1 MAKAFGKPV
10 SANLRSGNPKS
21 QIFLN
26 ELGSFGILGKVI
38 VKPIETSKMGLE
50 KVQGVGIPKG
60 FVGENTVGETPLV
73 VMGIKYIQLL
83 AEVLNTKYSEI
94 ARQCGSSGVA
104 IESEPEEAPPAR
116 PASPPPAPAP
126 MADYKQ
132 RVIEAIRRGRGEFNT
147 FSAISGAISTYTK
160 LVNQKG
166 NPKDKQ
172 DYNRYFLE
180 ILLGLYKNFYDN
192 QKGKT
197 PIVKLDIPAVINAL
211 LTLGEKQ
218 QELGKP
224 EKLDSIMTRL
234 QSALPS
240 GL

>member
-1 MAKAFGKPV
+1 L
-10 SANLRSGNPKS
+10 S
-21 QIFLN
+21 
-26 ELGSFGILGKVI
+26 KVI
-38 VKPIETSKMGLE
+38 VEPIGVSNMRLK
-50 KVQGVGIPKG
+50 KVQGVGIPTG

-83 AEVLNTKYSEI
+83 AEVINTKYSEI

-116 PASPPPAPAP
+116 PPSPPLAPV
-126 MADYKQ
+126 ADYKQ
-132 RVIEAIRRGRGEFNT
+132 RVIEAIRRGRGDFNT
-147 FSAISGAISTYTK
+147 ASAIGGAISNYTR

-166 NPKDKQ
+166 NPQDKQ
-172 DYNRYFLE
+172 NYNKYFLE

-192 QKGKT
+192 QLQT
-197 PIVKLDIPAVINAL
+197 RSPIKLDIPAITGAL
-211 LTLGEKQ
+211 LALGERQ
-218 QELGKP
+218 QDISKP
-224 EKLDSIMTRL
+224 EKLESIMTRL